1 MTYDPPQGPVVRRPA
16 EGQAYPVTVIP
27 TDTLPLEAQL
37 ADAMRDGLAVFDPS
51 GNLMRWNSS
60 ARAITGWTPGEAGQ
74 RGLAA
79 LPAGVIEIRE
89 GKWADARHIQIAE
102 GTAVLFT
109 DVTAQVSLRDAN
121 RRLDDLALTEAV
133 TGLPNRRLALGQ
145 ITRAIALAKRDLRP
159 VGLLCIDIDG
169 FTRLNHL
176 LGDVAGDQILRQV
189 GERIAHSIRGS
200 DMAARTAGGRVLS
213 RAHRDGSPGGRLDSR
228 GAVAPRARAAVP
240 RGWGIANDRLQH
252 RRRRVSARCGGRRQS
267 LQDRK
272 HGRARREAR
281 GGWLL
286 QGRHGWCRHE
296 TRNQNGGVCMGII
309 VFLIVGL
316 IAGFIARALVPGPD
330 PMGWLGTMILGI
342 VGSFVGGTLAALV
355 FGGTLDLSASGII
368 GSIVGAIIVL
378 LIWRAMGGRRGA
390 VA

>member
-121 RRLDDLALTEAV
+121 RQLDDLALTEAV

-200 DMAARTAGGRVLS
+200 DMAARTAGDEFSVVLT
-213 RAHRDGSPGGRLDSR
+213 AMGLPGD
-228 GAVAPRARAAVP
+228 
-240 RGWGIANDRLQH
+240 
-252 RRRRVSARCGGRRQS
+252 
-267 LQDRK
+267 
-272 HGRARREAR
+272 
-281 GGWLL
+281 
-286 QGRHGWCRHE
+286 
-296 TRNQNGGVCMGII
+296 
-309 VFLIVGL
+309 
-316 IAGFIARALVPGPD
+316 
-330 PMGWLGTMILGI
+330 
-342 VGSFVGGTLAALV
+342 
-355 FGGTLDLSASGII
+355 
-368 GSIVGAIIVL
+368 GSIVAVRLLLALAQPYRAGGESRTIGCSIGVAAYPRDAAGVDSLFKIANMGVRAAKLAGGGCYRDGTIGADTRPVIKTEVSAWASL
-378 LIWRAMGGRRGA
+378 AS
-390 VA
+390 